1 MRRLSSVGRTIQY
14 IQVNKDLG
22 WCCLDKNCEPT
33 TVGISTD
40 GGCIYSAM
48 SLIEEEGDGYD
59 SDHNNERIKNV
70 NVTMLAL
77 LVAFPQDRDTG
88 QSGSGSFVCTQD
100 TLKKGITVSHLRGEG
115 KKINAMAIDE
125 NRCFKYQRLT
135 SIIPAQQSQNKAGQ
149 IENFNPERRDQ
160 RIKKFAKE
168 YKDKNPNVSP
178 VKCKKAAESA
188 EKQWRDY
195 ETSRQVEHLKNLL
208 PSPNVCWLVFV
219 PCIFIY
225 SVLVGS

>member
-1 MRRLSSVGRTIQY
+1 MYNGQMRRLSSVGRTIQY
-14 IQVNKDLG
+14 IQINKNLG

-33 TVGISTD
+33 TVGITPD
-40 GGCIYSAM
+40 GGGIYLTM

-77 LVAFPQDRDTG
+77 LVAFPQDSDTG

-125 NRCFKYQRLT
+125 DRCFKYQHLT
-135 SIIPAQQSQNKAGQ
+135 SIIPAQQSQNKAGHET
-149 IENFNPERRDQ
+149 ENFSPERRDQ
-160 RIKKFAKE
+160 RIKKFAKV
-168 YKDKNPNVSP
+168 YRIRFTKQLRNAVKN
-178 VKCKKAAESA
+178 
-188 EKQWRDY
+188 
-195 ETSRQVEHLKNLL
+195 KNL
-208 PSPNVCWLVFV
+208 
-219 PCIFIY
+219 IQ
-225 SVLVGS
+225 